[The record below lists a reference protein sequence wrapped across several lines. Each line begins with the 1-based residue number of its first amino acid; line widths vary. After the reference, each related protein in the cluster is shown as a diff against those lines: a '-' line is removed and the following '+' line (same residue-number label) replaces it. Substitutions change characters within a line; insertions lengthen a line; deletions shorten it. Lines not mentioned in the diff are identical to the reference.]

1 MAKKPQTPVTPEIT
15 VLPMTGGD
23 SPMVIDLPDGQKLIV
38 SNLSAGSVI
47 EVATWR
53 GTGRPDSR
61 TTRLMLGMTSG
72 QTKPAEG
79 SPSDGKAPS
88 QSKTAIVLGKA
99 GAVLNNLITKVKE
112 SKTNLAQKK
121 KAPLIEKVVP
131 PTRSSEDVSVDDWL
145 NSILEKSAKKK
156 APVKPA
162 EENMAEP
169 KPTAKRAP
177 AKKAPAKRAVKKTT
191 TGRAR

>member
-1 MAKKPQTPVTPEIT
+1 
-15 VLPMTGGD
+15 
-23 SPMVIDLPDGQKLIV
+23 
-38 SNLSAGSVI
+38 
-47 EVATWR
+47 
-53 GTGRPDSR
+53 
-61 TTRLMLGMTSG
+61 
-72 QTKPAEG
+72 
-79 SPSDGKAPS
+79 
-88 QSKTAIVLGKA
+88 
-99 GAVLNNLITKVKE
+99 
-112 SKTNLAQKK
+112 LAQKK

-162 EENMAEP
+162 EEKMAEP

-177 AKKAPAKRAVKKTT
+177 AKRAPAKKAVKKTT

>member
-1 MAKKPQTPVTPEIT
+1 MAKKEQSPASPEIT
-15 VLPMTGGD
+15 VLPMSGGD

-38 SNLSAGSVI
+38 SNLAAGSVI

-79 SPSDGKAPS
+79 AESESKEPSL
-88 QSKTAIVLGKA
+88 SKFAL
-99 GAVLNNLITKVKE
+99 VLNRIVTLFFKLR
-112 SKTNLAQKK
+112 SKMNERKK
-121 KAPLIEKVVP
+121 TLTEKKSKAPLIEKVVP
-131 PTRSSEDVSVDDWL
+131 PTRMTQDAEVDDWI

-156 APVKPA
+156 SEVKKEPAKAPVKKTPV
-162 EENMAEP
+162 
-169 KPTAKRAP
+169 
-177 AKKAPAKRAVKKTT
+177 KKAAQKKATKKAT
-191 TGRAR
+191 SGRAR